1 MQLEHANIT
10 VNDIDETLRFLSV
23 VFPESSV
30 RGSGALNS
38 AEDTQ
43 EDTQE
48 AKGRW
53 VHFGTDEHYIALQQN
68 ARPEGRRDTTYR
80 NDGINHI
87 GFVVTGLDEIVSR
100 ANDAGYELS
109 PVSAMKGHPHRRR
122 AYFFDGNGIEWELVE
137 YLSDDSSERN
147 DYKL

>member
-10 VNDIDETLRFLSV
+10 VNDI
-23 VFPESSV
+23 
-30 RGSGALNS
+30 
-38 AEDTQ
+38 
-43 EDTQE
+43 
-48 AKGRW
+48 
-53 VHFGTDEHYIALQQN
+53 
-68 ARPEGRRDTTYR
+68 
-80 NDGINHI
+80 
-87 GFVVTGLDEIVSR
+87 DEIVSR